1 MSHVIS
7 WRPPLALAA
16 CYCSLAAA
24 ALLACPAPAAGAE
37 WFVRAG
43 AAGAGTRS
51 APFGRIQSAIE
62 AARPGD
68 VVSVLPGTYAE
79 TLHTVRD
86 ATADRRIVVRA
97 LEGRGSVLV
106 TAPRTLLTVAHAHHE
121 VRGFVLDAQYAA
133 ADVVVVQTPGHHFTL
148 RDTEVRRTSRD
159 AIDIAAPDDV
169 LVEGSLLHHALNAAG
184 GRRDAHGIA
193 AGAVRRLTIRDTEI
207 HTFSG
212 DAIQVD
218 PGRAAPGWNDVTIE
232 RCRLWLGPLPGPEN
246 GFAAGVV
253 PGENALDTKAA
264 STLPRAR
271 LVVRDTVAFGFR
283 AGLIGNMAAFNLK
296 ENIDATLDGVTV
308 YDSEIGFRIRG
319 AGGDRAGALV
329 SVRNAVVHDT
339 AAAFRYEEAIENLR
353 IWNTTIGR
361 DVHRAFVAAAARR
374 PGLDVRNLLILALA
388 LPAEASHGSNR
399 AAGPDAF
406 TDVSVHDYTLRAGSP
421 AIDAGVAIPEVPA
434 DRRGVRRPQRG
445 AWDVGAYE
453 FTRR

>member
-1 MSHVIS
+1 MV
-7 WRPPLALAA
+7 
-16 CYCSLAAA
+16 
-24 ALLACPAPAAGAE
+24 CPGPAVAAE

-43 AAGAGTRS
+43 AAGQGSRS

-79 TLHTVRD
+79 SLRTVRD
-86 ATADRRIVVRA
+86 GTADRRILVRA
-97 LEGRGSVLV
+97 VEGRGSVLL

-133 ADVVVVQTPGHHFTL
+133 ADVVVVRTPGHHFAL

-232 RCRLWLGPLPGPEN
+232 RCRLWLGPLPNPEN

-264 STLPRAR
+264 SSLPRAR

-308 YDSEIGFRIRG
+308 YDSEIGFRVRG

-329 SVRNAVVHDT
+329 SVRNAVVYGT

-353 IWNTTIGR
+353 VWNTTIGR
-361 DVHRAFVAAAARR
+361 DVRRAFVAAAARR
-374 PGLDVRNLLILALA
+374 PGLDVRNLLVLASA
-388 LPAEASHGSNR
+388 LPAEASHRSNR
-399 AAGPDAF
+399 AARPDAF
-406 TDVSVHDYTLRAGSP
+406 TDVTVHDYTLRRGSP
-421 AIDAGVAIPEVPA
+421 AIDSGVAIPEVST
-434 DRRGVRRPQRG
+434 DRRGVRRPQHA